1 MYSKEGLKDME
12 KKELDMILEEMQKI
26 VPDADFDGWEFED
39 NTGYVIDS
47 DIQTLFKDDI
57 ERIKSLMNNHSL
69 ILNSLNI
76 IHTRL
81 YSGLQFGF
89 VKRD

>member
-1 MYSKEGLKDME
+1 ME
-12 KKELDMILEEMQKI
+12 KTELDMILEEMEKI

-47 DIQTLFKDDI
+47 NIQTLFKDDI
-57 ERIKSLMNNHSL
+57 ERIKSFMNRYSL

-76 IHTRL
+76 VHTKL
-81 YSGLQFGF
+81 FSGLQFEF
-89 VKRD
+89 VKKD

>member
-1 MYSKEGLKDME
+1 ME
-12 KKELDMILEEMQKI
+12 KTELDMILEEMQNI
-26 VPDADFDGWEFED
+26 VPDAKFDGWEFED

-47 DIQTLFKDDI
+47 NIQSLFKDDI
-57 ERIKSLMNNHSL
+57 ERIKSFMNRYSL

-81 YSGLQFGF
+81 YSGLQFEF